1 MSVDSVDSDI
11 PADETLLERIAALK
25 DIVPPTTRHNIAT
38 KLSASGSFLKRSGKV
53 VGNIVWVL
61 TTSALLVGLP
71 MALSLEGE
79 AAVIE
84 QEKAM
89 LAQGG
94 GQVRLSDIIYV
105 DASSHP
111 VDDARWRSVPTTI
124 RWPSSCTRWTRRS
137 CPPGILS
144 KTHYSLCG
152 PTLTGHFLMYSMPAI
167 QVILNHHH
175 LHVTYFANLQA

>member
-1 MSVDSVDSDI
+1 MQVKVEIVQEQDDVKRASPYSSPTSSAASSSVSVDSVDSDV
-11 PADETLLERIAALK
+11 PENETFAERLAALK
-25 DIVPPTTRHNIAT
+25 DIVPPTTRHNIAN
-38 KLSASGSFLKRSGKV
+38 KLSASGSFLKRSSKV

-94 GQVRLSDIIYV
+94 QQVRTNTDMCRI
-105 DASSHP
+105 ASSYYY
-111 VDDARWRSVPTTI
+111 R
-124 RWPSSCTRWTRRS
+124 
-137 CPPGILS
+137 
-144 KTHYSLCG
+144 
-152 PTLTGHFLMYSMPAI
+152 
-167 QVILNHHH
+167 
-175 LHVTYFANLQA
+175 

>member
-1 MSVDSVDSDI
+1 MSVDSVDSDV
-11 PADETLLERIAALK
+11 PENETFAERLAALK

-79 AAVIE
+79 AAMVE

-94 GQVRLSDIIYV
+94 QQVCASGIILRT
-105 DASSHP
+105 ASSCSHRCCLAVACTHHP
-111 VDDARWRSVPTTI
+111 ADFPLRKVVRVASFLLDSEQRALLAIPPHSDLSLPAVPYV
-124 RWPSSCTRWTRRS
+124 
-137 CPPGILS
+137 
-144 KTHYSLCG
+144 HV
-152 PTLTGHFLMYSMPAI
+152 TGHR
-167 QVILNHHH
+167 
-175 LHVTYFANLQA
+175 